1 MLPQLILLSTPKI
14 NIAAFVTAC
23 KQAIGESPLHGVDG
37 HSRQF
42 SEAAQFI
49 AGLAALD
56 TQDDPLKALREAVHE
71 CNHLHYSFMVVADLE
86 LISEISGRS
95 NLKVASYLAAYHNT
109 RIAVIS
115 GSLLDF
121 YTATLEFCSDKATSD
136 GRHLFDQI
144 LLQFDK
150 QGLSEVWYD
159 KRRKALPDK
168 TFLLEDKR

>member
-1 MLPQLILLSTPKI
+1 MLPQLILLSTPKV
-14 NIAAFVTAC
+14 NISSFTNAC
-23 KQAIGESPLHGVDG
+23 KQITGESPLHGVDG
-37 HSRQF
+37 HARKF
-42 SEAAQFI
+42 SEVAQFI
-49 AGLAALD
+49 AALAAMD
-56 TQDDPLKALREAVHE
+56 GQGDPLRALREAVHE
-71 CNHLHYSFMVVADLE
+71 CNHLHYSFMVIADLE
-86 LISEISGRS
+86 LMSEISGRS
-95 NLKVASYLAAYHNT
+95 NLKVASYPAIDGSRLG
-109 RIAVIS
+109 VIS

-121 YTATLEFCSDKATSD
+121 YTATLEFCSDKATFN